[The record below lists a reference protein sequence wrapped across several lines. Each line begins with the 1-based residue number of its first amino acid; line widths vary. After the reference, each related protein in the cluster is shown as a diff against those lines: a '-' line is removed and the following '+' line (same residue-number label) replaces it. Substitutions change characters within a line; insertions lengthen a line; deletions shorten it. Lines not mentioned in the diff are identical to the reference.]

1 MSLFF
6 CTKESENESTIYSLI
21 IMTQIVIQL
30 ALSAKLSFTAKRFMS
45 KTCLIHIANILR
57 LPKLLKVI
65 LILESEMH
73 GQSAQNRTKICVF
86 MLLFSRSIIIDR
98 KVKNI
103 AEERFYE
110 KSVATDKIYS
120 KKRSTIYNN

>member
-45 KTCLIHIANILR
+45 KAILQH
-57 LPKLLKVI
+57 
-65 LILESEMH
+65 E
-73 GQSAQNRTKICVF
+73 
-86 MLLFSRSIIIDR
+86 R
-98 KVKNI
+98 KCG
-103 AEERFYE
+103 
-110 KSVATDKIYS
+110 SYS
-120 KKRSTIYNN
+120 KYPPPSEATESYFDIGK